1 MSLPFRGRE
10 PGVGR
15 GCGRWSN
22 NHSTGGADKWVWF
35 AGQPLGLFANKHAWQ
50 EFTNPVKRVELK
62 FNGKEE
68 TLRPDWTEDSRHG
81 EGKSDNKG
89 EL

>member
-1 MSLPFRGRE
+1 MVLTNGFGLQGSLLPSSQTSMFG
-10 PGVGR
+10 
-15 GCGRWSN
+15 
-22 NHSTGGADKWVWF
+22 K
-35 AGQPLGLFANKHAWQ
+35 K
-50 EFTNPVKRVELK
+50 FTNPVKRVELK

-68 TLRPDWTEDSRHG
+68 TLRPDWMEDSRHG